1 MQSRMRARKARILVV
16 SVESQIQK
24 LLRSILST
32 DGYSVSFAA
41 DAAAAIGALPA
52 LPPELVLLDL
62 NQADETAHGAI
73 LEIRRNSDLPLIV
86 LSYRQREADLVAVL
100 DLGAD
105 DYVEKPFRAGELLAR
120 IRSLIRRSLKAH
132 SEEAT
137 YHRGDLL
144 INVLN
149 HSVTRGG
156 EPVKL
161 TPTEFEILTLLVRSA
176 GRIVPYRRF
185 LEPATGGSYRKS
197 KQALRSSIWG
207 LRQKIEETPNDPRIV
222 LTEERIGYRIG
233 YGPARTATS
242 HGRNWPRSH
251 MR

>member
-86 LSYRQREADLVAVL
+86 LSYRHREADLVAVL

-233 YGPARTATS
+233 YDPARTATS
-242 HGRNWPRSH
+242 HGRNKPRSY